1 MSLINEAL
9 KRAEAEH
16 RQHEGGDA
24 PAARR
29 PKPRAAAALAVVVI
43 ATVCAFTYLSVPP
56 QAKPKPSGRPQVAQ
70 AAAARGTAAERMPAL
85 PVEELPRAQLA
96 AASPASRPSR
106 PAAKAST
113 TRPTTRPTSR
123 PAEEIAATSRPAF
136 QASQFRLGA
145 ILKSVDG
152 AHAVINGHMVTV
164 GDKVSGARVVVI
176 GAYHVVLEK
185 AGKRLSLRM

>member
-9 KRAEAEH
+9 KRAEAENL
-16 RQHEGGDA
+16 QHEGGDA

-29 PKPRAAAALAVVVI
+29 TKPRAVAALAVVVI

-56 QAKPKPSGRPQVAQ
+56 QARPKPSGRPQAAQ
-70 AAAARGTAAERMPAL
+70 AAGARMPG
-85 PVEELPRAQLA
+85 PSVEELPRAQLA
-96 AASPASRPSR
+96 AGSPASRPSP
-106 PAAKAST
+106 PAAKAPT

-136 QASQFRLGA
+136 EASQFRLGA
-145 ILKSVDG
+145 ILTSGDG
-152 AHAVINGHMVTV
+152 SHAVINGHMVAV
-164 GDKVSGARVVVI
+164 GDEVNGARVVVI
-176 GAYHVVLEK
+176 GPYHVVLEK

>member
-9 KRAEAEH
+9 KRVEAEN

-43 ATVCAFTYLSVPP
+43 ATVCGFTYLSAPP
-56 QAKPKPSGRPQVAQ
+56 QARPKPSGRPQAAQ
-70 AAAARGTAAERMPAL
+70 AAAAGGTAASRMPGP

-96 AASPASRPSR
+96 AASPAPRPS
-106 PAAKAST
+106 PPTAKALI
-113 TRPTTRPTSR
+113 PTTRPTSR

-136 QASQFRLGA
+136 DASQFRLGA
-145 ILKSVDG
+145 ILKSGDG

-164 GDKVSGARVVVI
+164 GDEVSGARVVVI
-176 GAYHVVLEK
+176 GPYHVVLEK